1 MIQDSLGDR
10 MKTAYEDCYRTT
22 LPRGVPK
29 VIRVDGKA
37 FHTLLADA
45 HRPYDRRVMD
55 SMIEGAKKVIEE
67 IGGSCR
73 MCYIQSDEASFLI
86 NDFLTIQ
93 TQPWFGNNIQKMV
106 SVTASMFTVGF
117 NETYSG
123 GLSLAA
129 RSKRMAYFDARA
141 FVVPQH
147 DINNY
152 FIWRQKDASR
162 NSINMY
168 AQSMFSHN
176 ELQGL
181 SCEQM
186 QEKMF
191 AEKQYNWDKSPTWTK
206 RGLVVTRDGVD
217 EEMPLLTVDRN
228 YVEYKYISAPI
239 NTHG

>member
-1 MIQDSLGDR
+1 
-10 MKTAYEDCYRTT
+10 MKQGYEDCYRTT

-37 FHTLLADA
+37 FHTLLANA
-45 HRPYDRRVMD
+45 KKPYDRHVMD
-55 SMIEGAKKVIEE
+55 SMVAGAQLVMKE
-67 IGGSCR
+67 IGGICR
-73 MCYIQSDEASFLI
+73 MCYIQSDEASFLL

-93 TQPWFGNNIQKMV
+93 TQPWVANNIQKMV

-123 GLSLAA
+123 GLSLFA

-141 FVVPQH
+141 FVLPQH

-152 FIWRQKDASR
+152 FVWRQKDASR

-206 RGLVVTRDGVD
+206 RGLVVTRDGID
-217 EEMPLLTVDRN
+217 EEMPLLTADRY
-228 YVEYKYISAPI
+228 YVENKYNTIPI
-239 NTHG
+239 DEV

>member
-10 MKTAYEDCYRTT
+10 MKEYENCSRIT
-22 LPRGVPK
+22 LPRGIPK
-29 VIRVDGKA
+29 IIRVDGKA
-37 FHTLLADA
+37 FHTLLANA
-45 HRPYDRRVMD
+45 QRPYDISVMGA
-55 SMIEGAKKVIEE
+55 MIEGAKRVIAE
-67 IGGSCR
+67 IGGICR

-93 TQPWFGNNIQKMV
+93 TQPWFANNIQKMV
-106 SVTASMFTVGF
+106 SVTASMFTCGF
-117 NETYSG
+117 NDAYLRYDEYNVKLGSCG
-123 GLSLAA
+123 
-129 RSKRMAYFDARA
+129 YFDARV
-141 FVVPQH
+141 FTIPNH

-152 FIWRQKDASR
+152 FVWRQKDATR

-191 AEKQYNWDKSPTWTK
+191 TEKQYNWDTSPTWTK

-217 EEMPLLTVDRN
+217 KEMPLLTADRS
-228 YVEYKYISAPI
+228 YVETKYNSVPI
-239 NTHG
+239 